1 MNPIRS
7 KILRYIFTVF
17 ITLVLLLGMQPALP
31 AQADALQQ
39 PLLANGDFI
48 WADAVGGANAVYAIG
63 VVTDATDS
71 TYAAGIFRGTVDFDP
86 GPGTLTLTS
95 SGGSEDIYVSKLDS
109 SGALLWVK
117 AFGGSQQDVVKDI
130 ALDPSGNVFTTGY
143 FSNTVDFDPG
153 PSSYPLTATGLSDEA
168 FVSKLDGNGN
178 FVWARAMGGSGTDSG
193 EGIATDALGYVYTT
207 GSFQGTADFDPGAA
221 TYDLVQS
228 TGSVA
233 AFISKL
239 NNDGT
244 FVWAKAQSSTSSVIS
259 KSILIDSNNDVYT
272 TGSFDGDADFD
283 PGAGSYNLSASVLS
297 GFISHL
303 SADGNFVRAKHFM
316 GGSLNSGNELAL
328 VPGGGV
334 YVSGFFLDTLDL
346 GASHLVSAG
355 LHDGFIAKLDSNDDF
370 VWARAIGG
378 PSEDFVDSIATDLSG
393 EVYATGAF
401 RSTVDFD
408 PGAGTANLTSAGQSD
423 IFVLRF
429 NQSGNFVWA
438 KSMGGT
444 DYDNG
449 FDIAVTAGGDLY
461 AAGYFVGTADFDPGP
476 GIYNLVGTPGVETA
490 FTVRLF
496 NDVTPVVLS
505 IVRASA
511 DPTTAQSVD
520 FTVTFSE
527 PVTGVD
533 IAGPAFDDFS
543 LTTDQYIT
551 NAFIV
556 SASGSG
562 STYTVWVNTGQG
574 AGTIHVD
581 AINSGIIVDMTG
593 NPLFRGLTGGEYY
606 TINRVPTFEDVPF
619 THWASSHIERLYH
632 AGITTG
638 CSNSPML
645 FCPNT
650 TVSRAQMAVL
660 LLRSKYGL
668 AYTPPAVGAS
678 TGFNDVPTNHWA
690 AAWIKELAAENV
702 TSGCN
707 GGNYCPEANISRD
720 QLAVF
725 LLRALYGSA
734 YTPPPASGTMFSD
747 VPQNHWA
754 AAWIEQLAREGITHG
769 CTPTTYCPSTP
780 VSRAQMAVLLVAALG
795 IQ

>member
-1 MNPIRS
+1 MNPARS
-7 KILRYIFTVF
+7 KTLRYLFTFF
-17 ITLVLLLGMQPALP
+17 ISSVLLLGMQPVLP
-31 AQADALQQ
+31 VQADALAQ
-39 PLLANGDFI
+39 PLLANGDLI
-48 WADAVGGANAVYAIG
+48 WANAVGGADTVYTVG
-63 VVTDATDS
+63 VVTDADGS
-71 TYAAGIFRGTVDFDP
+71 TYVAGVFRGTVDFDP
-86 GPGTLTLTS
+86 GPGTLNLTNAGDYDS
-95 SGGSEDIYVSKLDS
+95 FVVKLDANGS
-109 SGALLWVK
+109 LLWAK
-117 AFGGSQQDVVKDI
+117 AFGGPQKDQVQSI
-130 ALDPSGNVFTTGY
+130 RLDPNGNVLTTGY
-143 FSNTVDFDPG
+143 FSSTADFDPG
-153 PSSYPLTATGLSDEA
+153 PSNYPLTSNGPGTDV
-168 FVSKLDGNGN
+168 FISKLDGNGN

-193 EGIATDALGYVYTT
+193 EGIANDALGYVYTT
-207 GSFQGTADFDPGAA
+207 GSFEGTADFDPDAG
-221 TYDLVQS
+221 TYNLVQS
-228 TGSVA
+228 LGTVA
-233 AFISKL
+233 TFISKL

-244 FVWAKAQSSTSSVIS
+244 FVWARALEGTFYVGSKA
-259 KSILIDSNNDVYT
+259 ILVDSNYDVYT
-272 TGSFDGDADFD
+272 IGNFHGDADLD
-283 PGAGSYNLSASVLS
+283 PGAGSYNLSASIIS

-303 SADGNFVRAKHFM
+303 NADGNFVRAKLLM
-316 GGSLNSGNELAL
+316 GLGPTSLNELEL
-328 VPGGGV
+328 VPGGGL
-334 YVSGFFLDTLDL
+334 YVSGFFTDTLDL

-355 LHDGFIAKLDSNDDF
+355 LHDGLIAKLDGNDDF
-370 VWARAIGG
+370 IWARSVGG
-378 PSEDFVDSIATDLSG
+378 PGEDFVNDIATDLSG
-393 EVYATGAF
+393 EVYATGEF

-408 PGAGTANLTSAGQSD
+408 PGAGTAILTSTGQND
-423 IFVLRF
+423 IFVMRF
-429 NQSGNFVWA
+429 NQSGDFVWA
-438 KSMGGT
+438 KSVGGT

-449 FDIAVTAGGDLY
+449 FGIAVTAGGDLY
-461 AAGYFVGTADFDPGP
+461 ATGFFVGTADFDPGP
-476 GIYNLVGTPGVETA
+476 GVYSLVGTPGVETA
-490 FTVRLF
+490 FVVKLS

-533 IAGPAFDDFS
+533 TTGPAFDDFT

-556 SASGSG
+556 STSGSD

-581 AINSGIIVDMTG
+581 AITSGSIVDMTG
-593 NPLFRGLTGGEYY
+593 NPLYRGLTGGEYY
-606 TINRVPTFEDVPF
+606 TINRVPTFEDIPF

-668 AYTPPAVGAS
+668 AYIPPAVGAS
-678 TGFNDVPTNHWA
+678 TGFSDVSTNHWA
-690 AAWIKELAAENV
+690 AAWIKQLAAENV
-702 TSGCN
+702 TSGC
-707 GGNYCPEANISRD
+707 GGSYYCPEANISRD
-720 QLAVF
+720 QLAIF

-754 AAWIEQLAREGITHG
+754 AAWIEQLAREGITSG
-769 CTPTTYCPSTP
+769 CTPTSYCPSTP